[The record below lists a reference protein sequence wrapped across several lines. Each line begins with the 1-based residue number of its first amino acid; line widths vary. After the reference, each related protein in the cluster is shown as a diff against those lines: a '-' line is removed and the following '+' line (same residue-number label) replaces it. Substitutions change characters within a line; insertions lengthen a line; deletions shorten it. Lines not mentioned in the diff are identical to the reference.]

1 MNEQPN
7 YAIEGTTAIQ
17 LTPTPR
23 LRLVF
28 DAERDGKP
36 VPDQTTQKACRPH
49 IARPNAETMAIH
61 SRQPRDTAQLLMAS
75 LVLVLALIV
84 ASWVSD
90 VLRASKRT
98 SVLDV
103 VPLCEIAVGS
113 GDSLWSIAEAHPVEG
128 VSTPELVAWLKE
140 ANGLESSALGL
151 GQTLSVPMSDCGP
164 LPRA

>member
-7 YAIEGTTAIQ
+7 YAIEGSTAIQ
-17 LTPTPR
+17 LTPAPR

-36 VPDQTTQKACRPH
+36 DPAQTTS
-49 IARPNAETMAIH
+49 H
-61 SRQPRDTAQLLMAS
+61 SEHLSDLKSAAKTRVAPSRLPRDTAQLLMAS
-75 LVLVLALIV
+75 LALVLTLI
-84 ASWVSD
+84 ATSWVAD
-90 VLRASKRT
+90 ALRT
-98 SVLDV
+98 SRRATILDV

-113 GDSLWSIAEAHPVEG
+113 GDSLWSIAETHPVEG

-151 GQTLSVPMSDCGP
+151 GQTLSVPSNDCGS
-164 LPRA
+164 LPSA